1 MKDYHINWILKILTI
16 IVCIA
21 ITVILDKFVFLTAKG
36 VLWVICGMLVAAI
49 WDSEVQE

>member
-21 ITVILDKFVFLTAKG
+21 ITVILDKFIFLTARE
-36 VLWVICGMLVAAI
+36 VLWLVCGFLCWSI
-49 WDSEVQE
+49 WDSEV